1 MSEPLWTPSE
11 ERIANANVTK
21 FRKAVEQQW
30 SVDIPDSNALVQF
43 SVDEREKFWDSLKGF
58 ARFTAKT
65 WGDRVLVNGDKMPG
79 AKWFPDARINF
90 SENLLKYRGNE
101 DALVFRGEDRVE
113 RRMSRDELR
122 DAVSVVAQALK
133 ADGVGVG
140 DRVGAYIAN
149 MPEAAI
155 CMLAT
160 VSLGATWSSCSPDF
174 GVNGVLDR
182 FGQIEP
188 KVMIAVDGYFYN
200 GKTHDICDKVAEIA
214 NNLPTVQRVLIVPY
228 TNVEPDVSSIANAV
242 TLPDYTSAYNSNEIA
257 YAYVPF
263 DHPLYILYSSG
274 TTGKPKCIVHE
285 TGGMLLK
292 HGAEHMLS
300 SDIKEGDRV
309 FWFTTCGWMMWNW
322 LVGSLAFGATALLYD
337 GSPFYPDRNVA
348 FDFAE
353 AESMTLFGTSA
364 KYIDTCNKAGLNPKE
379 THDLSSMRTLGS
391 TGSTLVPEGFDYVY
405 NNIKPDIHLMSMS
418 GGTDI
423 AGCFCGGDPT
433 KPVWRGEIQGRT
445 PGMAADVFD
454 DNGNHLPSGKGE
466 LVCTK
471 AFPTVPSFLNDPGDE
486 RLIDTYFNRFANT
499 WTHGDFVEWTEHG
512 GMIIHGRSD
521 ATLNPAGVRI
531 GTAEIYRQVEKLD
544 EVLESIVIG
553 QNWDNDVRIV
563 LFVILREGIKLDE
576 GLSDRIKGQVKDNC
590 TPRHA
595 PQRVVQVTDIP
606 RTKSGKITELAVRD
620 VVHGRTVQ
628 NAEALAN
635 PEALDQFKNRD
646 ELSA

>member
-1 MSEPLWTPSE
+1 MNPVLWEPSQERREASLLW
-11 ERIANANVTK
+11 K
-21 FRKAVEQQW
+21 FMQSAPAKLETYADVHRWSLEQMEAFW
-30 SVDIPDSNALVQF
+30 AH
-43 SVDEREKFWDSLKGF
+43 FWDFSGVR
-58 ARFTAKT
+58 ASCGYDT
-65 WGDRVLVNGDKMPG
+65 VLAEPAMPG
-79 AKWFPDARINF
+79 ARWFTGARLNYA
-90 SENLLKYRGNE
+90 ENLLAG
-101 DALVFRGEDRVE
+101 DADRLAVIGCAEGRDDERLTRGELRQRVA
-113 RRMSRDELR
+113 R
-122 DAVSVVAQALK
+122 AQAGLRALGLRK
-133 ADGVGVG
+133 GT
-140 DRVGAYIAN
+140 RV
-149 MPEAAI
+149 AAFVPN
-155 CMLAT
+155 CVETLVLMLAT
-160 VSLGATWSSCSPDF
+160 TASGGVWTSCSPDF
-174 GVNGVLDR
+174 GAQGVVERFGQVQPQLLIVADGYHYNGKRFALDAKVNGVLE
-182 FGQIEP
+182 QIPGIEQVIRIPFSGAKGELAHGSVVEYPDLLDNAAAEP
-188 KVMIAVDGYFYN
+188 EF
-200 GKTHDICDKVAEIA
+200 
-214 NNLPTVQRVLIVPY
+214 VP
-228 TNVEPDVSSIANAV
+228 VE
-242 TLPDYTSAYNSNEIA
+242 
-257 YAYVPF
+257 F
-263 DHPLYILYSSG
+263 DHPLCIMYSSG
-274 TTGKPKCIVHE
+274 TTGPPKSIVHGA
-285 TGGMLLK
+285 GGTLLQ
-292 HGAEHMLS
+292 HL
-300 SDIKEGDRV
+300 KEQQLQCDLQPGQRL

-576 GLSDRIKGQVKDNC
+576 VLSDRIKEQVKDNC

-595 PQRVVQVTDIP
+595 PQRVIQVTDIP

-620 VVHGRTVQ
+620 VVHGRTIK

-635 PEALDQFKNRD
+635 PEALDQFKNRE